1 MPAPR
6 RARPHRDTAAAPPVR
21 RLIPRAA
28 KAESDG
34 PPEWDESQSAFI
46 WGGEVSFRIPIATP
60 QDEDGLLRIDARL
73 GMGPWIPLL
82 RGVGMLFR
90 EVEGG
95 VLPPEATHQ
104 RVAITALRHSV
115 RLGALVLAYDEKI
128 DDCSLRRTLSLQR
141 LGDSLEIRLTSPGGA
156 AGTAYCGMAL
166 GDLGPESGASV
177 PIPGLVEPLLM
188 AMPQEGG
195 EPLFLSAY
203 FDRFQGEASA
213 YPPGGA
219 FYRLNSEGVAASI
232 SETFYVAVGA
242 DPLAPL
248 PALDRPGPPYRN
260 ALTSRVALDIYSE
273 LPYREDAGLF
283 KLLRDYGLDDIVLL
297 YRNWAHFGY
306 RRREPLHY
314 PASLERGKNEE
325 FRRMLADAEKA
336 GWIVALREKFATVA
350 ADSPYFSEDILARWW
365 DGQPR
370 IARNGEQ
377 AIRSD
382 QMQEFARLEATL
394 IRRNYGTHAAFVD
407 GQTAWNPESWH
418 RQVDDSAGSQVRTE
432 AQAVAKTTELLE
444 YLRLIHEGPLVGS
457 AGEGASRLD
466 TYLAGD
472 VEGVVR
478 GPDQGRKA
486 PLIVDYELR
495 EVRPKLVGIGAG
507 SYRQFHGHPTEEPVD
522 TGRVDWDLYRA
533 TTIAMGHAGYLG
545 NHRIKP
551 GPRGIPF
558 PAGSA
563 AGAVREYFLLR
574 ALQERYLDAAIE
586 DIRYESD
593 GELLPLREAL
603 RRQVDLSEARIR
615 LQYAGGLT
623 VWVNRSSLP
632 QWIVGP
638 EFPPL
643 PPTGFAAA
651 TEEGTFFAF
660 SALIKGQRTDY
671 CRCPEY
677 VFVDTRVSGQREVEG
692 LATDGAAVVRRG
704 EDGRLKDVL
713 MVRAKAL
720 EIEGQEFRLSERG
733 DVRFLFEDKGAVRLK
748 ILDSES
754 GKPIHVTWPGPEESE
769 VALAVLERQGDA
781 WKPSSAQLQ
790 PTRQGP
796 QLSRARPGAE
806 YRVM

>member
-1 MPAPR
+1 MDRRLAPR
-6 RARPHRDTAAAPPVR
+6 CAAGS
-21 RLIPRAA
+21 
-28 KAESDG
+28 ESG
-34 PPEWDESQSAFI
+34 PPAWDEAQRAYVWS
-46 WGGEVSFRIPIATP
+46 GEISFQVPIAP
-60 QDEDGLLRIDARL
+60 AEEEDGLLRVEARL
-73 GMGPWIPLL
+73 GDGPWIPLV
-82 RGVGMLFR
+82 RGAGMLFR
-90 EVEGG
+90 EREGA
-95 VLPPEATHQ
+95 VLPPEDTHQ
-104 RVAITALRHSV
+104 RASSSLRHSV
-115 RLGALVLAYDEKI
+115 RMDALILAIDETI
-128 DDCSLRRTLSLQR
+128 GDSQLRRTLSLQR
-141 LGDSLEIRLTSPGGA
+141 RGDCLEVRVSSPGGA
-156 AGTAYCGMAL
+156 PGTAYCGLAL
-166 GDLGPESGASV
+166 GDLGPSEARTIV
-177 PIPGLVEPLLM
+177 IPGLVEPLLM
-188 AMPQEGG
+188 SSPEAG
-195 EPLFLSAY
+195 EPLFFSAF
-203 FDRFQGEASA
+203 FDRFQGDASA

-219 FYRLNSEGVAASI
+219 FYRLGSDGVSKAV
-232 SETFYVAVGA
+232 SETFYVAAGA

-248 PALDRPGPPYRN
+248 PSLAQEAAPFRQ
-260 ALTSRVALDIYSE
+260 ALTSRVTLDIYSE

-283 KLLRDYGLDDIVLL
+283 TLLRDYGLDDIVLL

-325 FRRMLADAEKA
+325 FRRMLADAEEA

-350 ADSPYFSEDILARWW
+350 ADSPYFSEEILARWW

-370 IARNGEQ
+370 TARNGEQ

-382 QMQEFARLEATL
+382 RMQEFARLEATL

-418 RQVDDSAGSQVRTE
+418 RQVDDTAGSAVRTE
-432 AQAVAKTTELLE
+432 AQAFARTIELLD

-466 TYLAGD
+466 TYLAGA

-478 GPDQGRKA
+478 GPDLGRKA

-533 TTIAMGHAGYLG
+533 TTVAMGHAGYLG

-563 AGAVREYFLLR
+563 AGAVREYYLLH
-574 ALQERYLDAAIE
+574 ALQERYLDAAVE

-603 RRQVDLSEARIR
+603 RRQIDLTEARLR
-615 LQYAGGLT
+615 LQYEGGLT
-623 VWVNRSSLP
+623 VWVNRSSQP
-632 QWIVGP
+632 QWNVGP

-643 PPTGFAAA
+643 PPTGFAAS
-651 TEEGTFFAF
+651 TEDGSFYCF
-660 SALIKGQRTDY
+660 SASVHGQRTDY

-677 VFVDTRVSGQREVEG
+677 VFLDTRGSGRREVEG
-692 LATDGAAVVRRG
+692 IATDGAVVLRRG
-704 EDGRLKDVL
+704 EDGRASDVL
-713 MVRAKAL
+713 MVRARVL
-720 EIEGQEFRLSERG
+720 EFEGQDFHLSERG
-733 DVRFLFEDKGAVRLK
+733 DARLMFQEDGSIRIKV
-748 ILDSES
+748 LDSES
-754 GKPIHVTWPGPEESE
+754 GKPLHITWPGSGEDTASLS
-769 VALAVLERQGDA
+769 VRERQGEA
-781 WKPSSAQLQ
+781 WESSAALLQ

-796 QLSRARPGAE
+796 QLSRARPGTE
-806 YRVM
+806 YLVG